1 MLPVLP
7 SLCCAA
13 AIVPSANSGAWR
25 SNASGST
32 VHKKT
37 ASIALYNRRSCW
49 VLVEELSKHT
59 GSQFE
64 CSTLEHPIFLRVR
77 DAGGTTEPSVIIITD
92 SLQLRV
98 RTHSEGNI
106 QDQNTA

>member
-1 MLPVLP
+1 MQ
-7 SLCCAA
+7 
-13 AIVPSANSGAWR
+13 
-25 SNASGST
+25 SGST

-49 VLVEELSKHT
+49 VLS
-59 GSQFE
+59 SQNTPEVRLPLFE

-92 SLQLRV
+92 FGSGHTLKV
-98 RTHSEGNI
+98 NI